1 MCDSIHFASIA
12 VDFLFRA
19 PLPVFFFVQELVN
32 NNESMLE
39 YWNKLKNDHNFIQV
53 NVVEDK
59 INHLS

>member
-32 NNESMLE
+32 NNESVLE
-39 YWNKLKNDHNFIQV
+39 Y
-53 NVVEDK
+53 
-59 INHLS
+59 